1 MKVKATEKF
10 KKEAGIENNYQGLRT
25 DQFYKLKA
33 GGIIDL
39 EDIPEHLIE
48 NKFIEKIKA
57 KVGGK

>member
-1 MKVKATEKF
+1 MKVKENEKF

-48 NKFIEKIKA
+48 NKFIEKIKD
-57 KVGGK
+57 KK

>member
-48 NKFIEKIKA
+48 NKFIEKIKD
-57 KVGGK
+57 KK